1 MLGAVVGL
9 AIWAASTWL
18 AADWVRPT
26 ALSIEVVARAFA
38 AMGIVTALYF
48 VETIYISSIVGLQR
62 QVTENVLGSILAT
75 IRSLGA
81 IGVLLFVSRTIEAF
95 FLWQAAVSLLGVM
108 VYGVAVY
115 KALPPASQPIRFAL
129 ASLGEMWRFAVGML
143 TVSILTLLLTQTDKL
158 LLSRLLDLADF
169 GYYAIASAIAAVL
182 YKFVTPV
189 ATAVYPRLV
198 ELRTRNQENALT
210 SAYHRSSQLVSAI
223 LGTPAI
229 VLILFP
235 DTLLLLWTQ
244 DAELTQEAAPLLRV
258 LAVGTLL
265 NGVMW
270 IPYHLQLAYG
280 WTGLTVKV
288 NTIAVVALVPAL
300 VWIVPR
306 YGGLG
311 AAYVWLTLNT
321 AYLLFSVHLMHRRLL
336 PAEKWRWYVQDL
348 LLPLAGVSAVLAA
361 ASLLVGSRGAV
372 ADLVVLV
379 VASAGGLA
387 AALFAAPELRAEA
400 RRYVHR
406 TAGALF
412 AARRGN

>member
-1 MLGAVVGL
+1 
-9 AIWAASTWL
+9 
-18 AADWVRPT
+18 
-26 ALSIEVVARAFA
+26 
-38 AMGIVTALYF
+38 
-48 VETIYISSIVGLQR
+48 
-62 QVTENVLGSILAT
+62 
-75 IRSLGA
+75 
-81 IGVLLFVSRTIEAF
+81 
-95 FLWQAAVSLLGVM
+95 
-108 VYGVAVY
+108 
-115 KALPPASQPIRFAL
+115 
-129 ASLGEMWRFAVGML
+129 
-143 TVSILTLLLTQTDKL
+143 LTQTDKL